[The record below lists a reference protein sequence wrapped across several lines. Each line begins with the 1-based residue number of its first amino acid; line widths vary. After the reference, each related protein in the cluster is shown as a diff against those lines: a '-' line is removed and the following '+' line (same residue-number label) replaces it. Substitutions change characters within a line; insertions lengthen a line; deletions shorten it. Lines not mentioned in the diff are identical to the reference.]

1 MRNLQEGKNE
11 TIWYIYIYFFFLS
24 TEEKETREKART
36 EMKEWLE
43 ENKQII
49 ARKLMSTLGPSQLF
63 KPNDGDRKKEETEGS
78 AGRVGKTRNKKGEGR
93 ETVLGIGATAQF
105 AATISWYRL
114 LSVPRDSASSP
125 TPPL

>member
-1 MRNLQEGKNE
+1 
-11 TIWYIYIYFFFLS
+11 
-24 TEEKETREKART
+24 
-36 EMKEWLE
+36 
-43 ENKQII
+43 
-49 ARKLMSTLGPSQLF
+49 MSTLGPSQLF

-93 ETVLGIGATAQF
+93 ETVLGIGTTAQF